1 MRLVT
6 TCDMEVRKY
15 PFHAQNCPIKLASV
29 GRAST
34 IPLIKIDRWANKLG
48 LLWIKMT
55 FVDLESNISL

>member
-1 MRLVT
+1 
-6 TCDMEVRKY
+6 MEVRKY

-55 FVDLESNISL
+55 FVDLE